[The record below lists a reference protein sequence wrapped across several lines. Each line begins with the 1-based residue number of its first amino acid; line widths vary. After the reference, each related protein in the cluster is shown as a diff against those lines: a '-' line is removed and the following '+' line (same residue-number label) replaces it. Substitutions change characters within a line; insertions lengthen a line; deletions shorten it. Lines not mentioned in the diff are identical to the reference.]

1 MLAAPGQWRT
11 TPGSSNLDPNS
22 CSNCVVNAVAMH
34 QGMTLSQQN
43 VAIQQSI
50 VLQHG
55 APWLPR
61 FSEILSRG
69 HRQLGTTRFT
79 YLKSAQVLLP
89 PRRTFDC
96 IIADALPNFARN
108 QIHQPEPLTFQ
119 FTMQPAHFRPLG
131 PPVNSACLLHPPFID
146 VHVRP
151 HACRPLNV

>member
-11 TPGSSNLDPNS
+11 TPGSSNLDHNS

-131 PPVNSACLLHPPFID
+131 
-146 VHVRP
+146 
-151 HACRPLNV
+151 